1 MMLTFDPAL
10 MACMTTEHL
19 IASLECCYLTPCE
32 KELLKRLNAALD
44 ELEAAKEREAKRVY
58 RGS

>member
-1 MMLTFDPAL
+1 MLTFDPAL

-19 IASLECCYLTPCE
+19 IASLECCDLTPCE

-44 ELEAAKEREAKRVY
+44 ELEAAKERVHL
-58 RGS
+58 GS